1 MSVTMKDIA
10 EEAGGNVS
18 TVSRALKNDGS
29 ISEEVRRRIV
39 AIAEE
44 KHYKRKGPVRSIAFV
59 TDQRYFSSTSQFYSA
74 VIEGVEIECKK
85 RGYGFQFESL
95 EPDQFDPS
103 LGSVK
108 NAEGIIFTSWFHD
121 EFLFQA
127 KEAGIPLVLVDYY
140 IPGSDFISILPDKI
154 DGTIKAVEYL
164 VSLGHRDIL
173 FVVGN
178 PISLGAE
185 DRRSGFKRALKMYNL
200 PGDTRPLL
208 ECDYSINGA
217 YETVL
222 GHLTNCGSAREDTPF
237 PTAILGGTDT
247 LAIGAM
253 EAVKSLGLSVPGD
266 VSIMGFDDISLA
278 AEVVPAL
285 TTMEVRKKTL
295 GRLAVEN
302 LITLIEGNHPGYH
315 KVLLTPSVLP
325 RASTA
330 PPR

>member
-1 MSVTMKDIA
+1 MKDIA
-10 EEAGGNVS
+10 DEAGVNVS

-29 ISEEVRRRIV
+29 ISEEVRRRII

-44 KHYKRKGPVRSIAFV
+44 KNYKRKGPVRTIAFV

-74 VIEGVEIECKK
+74 VIEGVEMECKK

-103 LGSVK
+103 RGTIK

-127 KEAGIPLVLVDYY
+127 REAGIPLVLVDYY
-140 IPGSDFISILPDKI
+140 IPGEEFLSILPDKI

-178 PISLGAE
+178 PLSLGAA
-185 DRRSGFKRALKMYNL
+185 DRRSGFHRALRMYDLKGN
-200 PGDTRPLL
+200 TRPLL

-217 YETVL
+217 YETVHEYL
-222 GHLTNCGSAREDTPF
+222 KTCGLEPGGPCL

-266 VSIMGFDDISLA
+266 MSIMGFDDISLA
-278 AEVVPAL
+278 GEVVPAL
-285 TTMEVRKKTL
+285 TTMEVQKKTL
-295 GRLAVEN
+295 GLLAVEN
-302 LITLIEGNHPGYH
+302 LITLIEGKHPGYH
-315 KVLLTPSVLP
+315 KILLTPSVLP

>member
-1 MSVTMKDIA
+1 M
-10 EEAGGNVS
+10 
-18 TVSRALKNDGS
+18 
-29 ISEEVRRRIV
+29 
-39 AIAEE
+39 
-44 KHYKRKGPVRSIAFV
+44 
-59 TDQRYFSSTSQFYSA
+59 
-74 VIEGVEIECKK
+74 
-85 RGYGFQFESL
+85 
-95 EPDQFDPS
+95 
-103 LGSVK
+103 
-108 NAEGIIFTSWFHD
+108 
-121 EFLFQA
+121 
-127 KEAGIPLVLVDYY
+127 
-140 IPGSDFISILPDKI
+140 
-154 DGTIKAVEYL
+154 EYL

-185 DRRSGFKRALKMYNL
+185 DRRSGFKRALRMYNL

-222 GHLTNCGSAREDTPF
+222 GHLTSCGSAREDTPF